1 MKSLLIRLMAVLF
14 LFIWVPGARAAYV
27 VELTGLAQLGQQVLM
42 TFNLLDGDGTSNVV
56 SLGPFHSDGTFAL
69 LGLSGGASGT
79 PATGLRLADDSLFS
93 EALPTL
99 DGADR
104 LRFQFDFTAA
114 ATAPGGFP
122 DAFSMFL
129 LDPVTLWPALETTD
143 PTGSEARF
151 RLDIDGTAR
160 DGLAR
165 FQAAQ
170 GTGPQWSVSFVDG
183 GTIPGPASWILLL
196 TALTVL
202 ARRWAIRSLRVALA
216 LLLGLFLLS
225 AAPARA
231 DDLTASV
238 QISRSGLVLNRVTNT
253 FDASVTVRNT
263 SAVPLLGPLKLALTS
278 VSPAHIAL
286 YNSHGRLDSGADYIE
301 LPLADGTLA
310 PGASITGI
318 VRLITAGAAVKAT
331 QFALDGQRLVPG
343 QTAQLDVRAIFAPG
357 YLGPQPPT
365 PVGPGFRVLV
375 NGVARGITDAGGRLL
390 VTVPAG
396 QAEVAVERPLNE
408 GGSQVVPAAA
418 AGSTVPVT
426 VLIDGGKEIGGDA
439 RLQFDAVQQG
449 MLSRQAS
456 RIVLRF
462 VDPHEQTIK
471 LRMLNDVT
479 LIDVSGNMT
488 PLSSLFSLS
497 PDGSV
502 TATPTAFYQA
512 LAGKVGRLSL
522 ELSGEDANGT
532 VYTDTRHFHLADNRV
547 RVQLVAPPSNPGLP
561 LAGIRL
567 TATIL
572 NTDLRFQAE
581 SDANGL
587 VVLPDLP
594 RGMLHLNG
602 SATAGGIVHV
612 GYGSAG
618 LYGDS
623 LVMLT
628 LRAPADVLAGVP
640 STSVKPWPVGMAG
653 VSAGEETSL
662 VRGTSGTGTQQPCVD
677 PLRAARHA
685 AAASG
690 RPKEHPQAHA
700 PLCR

>member
-1 MKSLLIRLMAVLF
+1 
-14 LFIWVPGARAAYV
+14 
-27 VELTGLAQLGQQVLM
+27 
-42 TFNLLDGDGTSNVV
+42 
-56 SLGPFHSDGTFAL
+56 
-69 LGLSGGASGT
+69 
-79 PATGLRLADDSLFS
+79 
-93 EALPTL
+93 
-99 DGADR
+99 
-104 LRFQFDFTAA
+104 
-114 ATAPGGFP
+114 
-122 DAFSMFL
+122 
-129 LDPVTLWPALETTD
+129 
-143 PTGSEARF
+143 
-151 RLDIDGTAR
+151 
-160 DGLAR
+160 
-165 FQAAQ
+165 
-170 GTGPQWSVSFVDG
+170 
-183 GTIPGPASWILLL
+183 L

-202 ARRWAIRSLRVALA
+202 ARRRAIRPFRAALA
-216 LLLGLFLLS
+216 LLLGLFLLG

-238 QISRSGLVLNRVTNT
+238 QISRSGLVLNRLTNT

-278 VSPAHIAL
+278 ASPVHIAL

-310 PGASITGI
+310 PGASTTGI

-331 QFALDGQRLVPG
+331 HFALDGQRLVPG
-343 QTAQLDVRAIFAPG
+343 QTAQLDVRAMFAPG
-357 YLGPQPPT
+357 YLGPQAT
-365 PVGPGFRVLV
+365 PVGPGYRVLV

-396 QAEVAVERPLNE
+396 QADVFVQRPNNE
-408 GGSQVVPAAA
+408 GGIEFVPAAA

-439 RLQFDAVQQG
+439 RLQLDALQQG

-456 RIVLRF
+456 SIVLRF

-471 LRMLNDVT
+471 LTKLYDVT

-488 PLSSLFSLS
+488 PLSSLFSLR

-522 ELSGEDANGT
+522 ELSGKDANGT

-547 RVQLVAPPSNPGLP
+547 RVQLVAPPSNPALP
-561 LAGIRL
+561 LAGVRL

-602 SATAGGIVHV
+602 SAAAQGIVHV
-612 GYGSAG
+612 GYGTAR
-618 LYGDS
+618 LYGDN

-640 STSVKPWPVGMAG
+640 SISVKPLPAGMAG
-653 VSAGEETSL
+653 VSTGKETSP
-662 VRGTSGTGTQQPCVD
+662 VRGMSGAGTQQPRSIVCA
-677 PLRAARHA
+677 PRPPRPRQAPRARQAGDGIEGAQYIQQGRSMA
-685 AAASG
+685 AGLAMAA
-690 RPKEHPQAHA
+690 Q
-700 PLCR
+700 